1 MTAGAGLPA
10 PLISWAP
17 MTHASHHLTL
27 ADIARHLDVAFEGDA
42 NQTIR
47 GLATLKE
54 AAPDQV
60 AFLANRAYL
69 KDLAATQAAAVL
81 LHPEHGKNCP
91 VARLEMENPYLGYAK
106 LSQLFDP
113 LPARDVPGIHPT
125 AVVAEGV
132 TLGANVS
139 IQAHAVIE
147 AGVVLGDRVVI
158 GAGSV
163 IGADSIIGEGTRLHA
178 NVTVCHGVV
187 IGKRSILQS
196 GCVIGGDGFGFAHD
210 GAGWHKIA
218 QLGGVVLGDDVEVG
232 SCSSIDRGALGDT
245 VIGND
250 VKIDGQV
257 QIAHNVTIG
266 DHSALAGC
274 VGIAGSTK
282 VGKHCMLGGGVG
294 LSGHLT
300 ICDGVQVTG
309 MSLVTNSIHEPGVY
323 SSGTGAMS
331 NAQWRKNAVRFK
343 QLDDIAKRLSRVEKS
358 QRSE

>member
-1 MTAGAGLPA
+1 MGCGAAAPA
-10 PLISWAP
+10 QLWAP
-17 MTHASHHLTL
+17 MTHASHTITL
-27 ADIARHLDVAFEGDA
+27 ADIARHLDIAFDGDA
-42 NQTIR
+42 DQPIR

-54 AAPDQV
+54 AEPDQI

-69 KDLAATQAAAVL
+69 KDLTTTRAAAVL

-91 VARLEMENPYLGYAK
+91 VPRLEIDNPYLAYAK
-106 LSQLFDP
+106 VSQLFDP
-113 LPARDVPGIHPT
+113 VKARDTIGIHPT
-125 AVVAEGV
+125 AVVADDV
-132 TLGANVS
+132 VLGEDVS

-147 AGVVLGDRVVI
+147 SGVTLGARVVV
-158 GAGSV
+158 GAGSM
-163 IGADSIIGEGTRLHA
+163 IGADTTIGEGSRLHA
-178 NVTVCHGVV
+178 NVTVCHGCV
-187 IGKRSILQS
+187 IGKRVILQS

-245 VIGND
+245 LIGRD
-250 VKIDGQV
+250 VKIDSQV
-257 QIAHNVTIG
+257 QIAHNVSIG

-274 VGIAGSTK
+274 VGIAGSTQ

-309 MSLVTNSIHEPGVY
+309 MSLVTNSILEPGVY
-323 SSGTGAMS
+323 SSGTGAM
-331 NAQWRKNAVRFK
+331 NNTQWRKNAVRFK
-343 QLDDIAKRLSRVEKS
+343 QLDEIAKRLNKLEKV
-358 QRSE
+358 RRDD

>member
-1 MTAGAGLPA
+1 
-10 PLISWAP
+10 
-17 MTHASHHLTL
+17 MTHASHPITL
-27 ADIARHLDVAFEGDA
+27 ADIARHLDIAFDGDA
-42 NQTIR
+42 SRPIR

-54 AAPDQV
+54 AGPDQV

-69 KDLAATQAAAVL
+69 KDLASTRAAAVL

-91 VARLEMENPYLGYAK
+91 VPRLETENPYLGYARI
-106 LSQLFDP
+106 SQLFDP
-113 LPARDVPGIHPT
+113 LRARDVPGVHDT
-125 AVVAEGV
+125 AVVAEDAVLGEGVVIQANAVIESGV
-132 TLGANVS
+132 TLGA
-139 IQAHAVIE
+139 H
-147 AGVVLGDRVVI
+147 VVI

-163 IGADSIIGEGTRLHA
+163 VGADSSIGDGSRLHA

-187 IGKRSILQS
+187 IGKRVVLQS

-245 VIGND
+245 LIGCD
-250 VKIDGQV
+250 VKIDSQV

-274 VGIAGSTK
+274 VGIAGSTR

-309 MSLVTNSIHEPGVY
+309 MSLVTNSILEPGVY
-323 SSGTGAMS
+323 SSGTGAM
-331 NAQWRKNAVRFK
+331 NNTQWRKNAVRFK
-343 QLDDIAKRLSRVEKS
+343 QLDDIAKRLNKLEKNS
-358 QRSE
+358 RSE

>member
-1 MTAGAGLPA
+1 
-10 PLISWAP
+10 

-27 ADIARHLDVAFEGDA
+27 ADIARHLDVDFEGDA
-42 NQTIR
+42 DQPIR

-69 KDLAATQAAAVL
+69 KDLATTKAAAVL
-81 LHPEHGKNCP
+81 L
-91 VARLEMENPYLGYAK
+91 
-106 LSQLFDP
+106 
-113 LPARDVPGIHPT
+113 DVPGIHPS

-132 TLGANVS
+132 TLGAEVCV
-139 IQAHAVIE
+139 QANAVIE
-147 AGVVLGDRVVI
+147 SGVVLGDRVVV

-163 IGADSIIGEGTRLHA
+163 IGADCVIGDDTRLHA

-187 IGKRSILQS
+187 VGNRVILHS

-250 VKIDGQV
+250 VKIDSQV

-331 NAQWRKNAVRFK
+331 NTQWRKNAVRFK
-343 QLDDIAKRLSRVEKS
+343 QLDDIAKRLARVEKS
-358 QRSE
+358 QRES

>member
-1 MTAGAGLPA
+1 
-10 PLISWAP
+10 
-17 MTHASHHLTL
+17 MTHASHQLTL
-27 ADIARHLDVAFEGDA
+27 ADIARQLGITVSG
-42 NQTIR
+42 NGQQPIR

-54 AAPDQV
+54 AQPDQV

-69 KDLAATQAAAVL
+69 KDLATTKAAAVL
-81 LHPEHGKNCP
+81 LHPEHGKHCP
-91 VARLEMENPYLGYAK
+91 VPRLEIDNPYLGYAK

-113 LPARDVPGIHPT
+113 LPARDVVGIHPT
-125 AVVAEGV
+125 AVVAEDV
-132 TLGANVS
+132 KLGADVC

-147 AGVVLGDRVVI
+147 SGVVLGDRAVI
-158 GAGSV
+158 GAGSMV
-163 IGADSIIGEGTRLHA
+163 GADSIIGEATRLHA

-187 IGKRSILQS
+187 VGKRVILQS

-245 VIGND
+245 VIGDD
-250 VKIDGQV
+250 VKIDSQV
-257 QIAHNVTIG
+257 QIAHNVIIG

-323 SSGTGAMS
+323 SSGTGAMA

-343 QLDDIAKRLSRVEKS
+343 QLDDIAKRLARLEKK
-358 QRSE
+358 QRDE

>member
-1 MTAGAGLPA
+1 
-10 PLISWAP
+10 
-17 MTHASHHLTL
+17 MTHALYHHTL
-27 ADIARHLDVAFEGDA
+27 ADIARHLGVAFDGDA
-42 NQTIR
+42 DKPIR

-54 AAPDQV
+54 AKPDQV
-60 AFLANRAYL
+60 AFLTNRAYL
-69 KDLAATQAAAVL
+69 KDLATTQAAAVL

-91 VARLEMENPYLGYAK
+91 VPKLEMENPYLGYAK

-113 LPARDVPGIHPT
+113 LPARDKPGIHPT
-125 AVVAEGV
+125 AVVADSV
-132 TLGANVS
+132 TIGKGVS
-139 IQAHAVIE
+139 IQAHAVVE
-147 AGVVLGDRVVI
+147 EGVTLGDRVVI

-163 IGADSIIGEGTRLHA
+163 IGADSMVGDETCLHA

-187 IGKRSILQS
+187 IGKRVILQS

-245 VIGND
+245 LIGDD
-250 VKIDGQV
+250 VKIDSQV
-257 QIAHNVTIG
+257 QIAHNVIIG
-266 DHSALAGC
+266 AHSALAGC
-274 VGIAGSTK
+274 VGIAGSTQ

-309 MSLVTNSIHEPGVY
+309 MSLVTNSIHKPGVY
-323 SSGTGAMS
+323 SSGTGAMANS
-331 NAQWRKNAVRFK
+331 QWRKNAVRFK
-343 QLDDIAKRLSRVEKS
+343 QLDEIAKRLSRVEKS
-358 QRSE
+358 TRDT

>member
-1 MTAGAGLPA
+1 MGCGAAAPA
-10 PLISWAP
+10 QLWAP
-17 MTHASHHLTL
+17 MTHAPHTITL
-27 ADIARHLDVAFEGDA
+27 ADIARHLDIAFDGDA
-42 NQTIR
+42 DQPIR

-54 AAPDQV
+54 AEPDQI

-69 KDLAATQAAAVL
+69 KDLTTTRAAAVL

-91 VARLEMENPYLGYAK
+91 VPRLEIDNPYLAYAK
-106 LSQLFDP
+106 VSQLFDP
-113 LPARDVPGIHPT
+113 VKARDTIGIHPT
-125 AVVAEGV
+125 AVVADDV
-132 TLGANVS
+132 VLGEDVS

-147 AGVVLGDRVVI
+147 SGVTLGARVVV
-158 GAGSV
+158 GAGSM
-163 IGADSIIGEGTRLHA
+163 IGADTTIGEGSRLHA
-178 NVTVCHGVV
+178 NVTVCHGCV
-187 IGKRSILQS
+187 IGKRVILQS

-245 VIGND
+245 LIGRD
-250 VKIDGQV
+250 VKIDSQV

-274 VGIAGSTK
+274 VGIAGSTQ

-309 MSLVTNSIHEPGVY
+309 MSLVTNSILEPGVY
-323 SSGTGAMS
+323 SSGTGAM
-331 NAQWRKNAVRFK
+331 NNTQWRKNAVRFK
-343 QLDDIAKRLSRVEKS
+343 QLDEIAKRLNKLEKV
-358 QRSE
+358 RRDE

>member
-1 MTAGAGLPA
+1 
-10 PLISWAP
+10 
-17 MTHASHHLTL
+17 MTHASQHLTL
-27 ADIARHLDVAFEGDA
+27 ADIARHLDVDFEGDA
-42 NQTIR
+42 DQPIR

-54 AAPDQV
+54 ATPDQV

-69 KDLAATQAAAVL
+69 KDLATTRAAAVL

-91 VARLEMENPYLGYAK
+91 VQRLEMSNPYLGYAK

-113 LPARDVPGIHPT
+113 LPARDVPGIHPS
-125 AVVAEGV
+125 AIVAEDA
-132 TLGANVS
+132 TLGEGIS
-139 IQAHAVIE
+139 IQANAVIE
-147 AGVVLGDRVVI
+147 SGVVLGDRVVI

-163 IGADSIIGEGTRLHA
+163 VGADSRLGDDTRLHA
-178 NVTVCHGVV
+178 NVTVCHGVIV
-187 IGKRSILQS
+187 GKRAILQS

-218 QLGGVVLGDDVEVG
+218 QLGGVILGDDVEVG

-250 VKIDGQV
+250 VKIDSQV

-300 ICDGVQVTG
+300 LCDGVQVTG

-331 NAQWRKNAVRFK
+331 NTQWRKNAVRFK
-343 QLDDIAKRLSRVEKS
+343 QLDDIAKRLARLEKS
-358 QRSE
+358 QRES

>member
-1 MTAGAGLPA
+1 
-10 PLISWAP
+10 
-17 MTHASHHLTL
+17 MTHASYHLTL
-27 ADIARHLDVAFEGDA
+27 ADIARHLGIAVSSNA
-42 NQTIR
+42 QQPIR

-54 AAPDQV
+54 AQPDQV

-69 KDLAATQAAAVL
+69 KDLASTKAAAVL
-81 LHPEHGKNCP
+81 LHPEHGKHCLVP
-91 VARLEMENPYLGYAK
+91 RLEIENPYLGYAK

-113 LPARDVPGIHPT
+113 LPARDVVGIHPT
-125 AVVAEGV
+125 AVVADDV
-132 TLGANVS
+132 QVGADVS
-139 IQAHAVIE
+139 IQAHAVVE
-147 AGVVLGDRVVI
+147 SGVVLEDRVVI

-163 IGADSIIGEGTRLHA
+163 VGADCTIGEATRLHA
-178 NVTVCHGVV
+178 NVTLCHGVV
-187 IGKRSILQS
+187 IGKRGILQS

-245 VIGND
+245 VIGDD
-250 VKIDGQV
+250 VKIDSQV
-257 QIAHNVTIG
+257 QIAHNVIIG

-282 VGKHCMLGGGVG
+282 VGRHCMLGGGVG
-294 LSGHLT
+294 LAGHLT

-323 SSGTGAMS
+323 SSGTGAMA
-331 NAQWRKNAVRFK
+331 NTQWRKNAVRFK
-343 QLDDIAKRLSRVEKS
+343 QLDDIAKRLARLEKKAARLVRIVDNS
-358 QRSE
+358 

>member
-1 MTAGAGLPA
+1 
-10 PLISWAP
+10 

-27 ADIARHLDVAFEGDA
+27 ADIARHLDVDFEGDA
-42 NQTIR
+42 DQPIR

-69 KDLAATQAAAVL
+69 KDLATTKAAGVL

-91 VARLEMENPYLGYAK
+91 VPRLEMDNPYLGYAK

-113 LPARDVPGIHPT
+113 LPARDVPGIHPS

-132 TLGANVS
+132 TLGAEVCV
-139 IQAHAVIE
+139 QANAVIE
-147 AGVVLGDRVVI
+147 SGVVLGDRVVV

-163 IGADSIIGEGTRLHA
+163 IGADCVIGDDTRLHA

-187 IGKRSILQS
+187 VGKRVILHS

-250 VKIDGQV
+250 VKIDSQV

-331 NAQWRKNAVRFK
+331 NTQWRKNAVRFK
-343 QLDDIAKRLSRVEKS
+343 QLDDIAKRLARVEKS
-358 QRSE
+358 QRES

>member
-1 MTAGAGLPA
+1 
-10 PLISWAP
+10 
-17 MTHASHHLTL
+17 MTHASHDLTL
-27 ADIARHLDVAFEGDA
+27 ADIARHLNVAFEGDGS
-42 NQTIR
+42 QPIR
-47 GLATLKE
+47 GLATLKD
-54 AAPDQV
+54 AQADQV

-69 KDLAATQAAAVL
+69 KDLAVTQAAAVL
-81 LHPEHGKNCP
+81 LHPEHGKSCP
-91 VARLEMENPYLGYAK
+91 VPRLEIDNPYLGYAT

-113 LPARDVPGIHPT
+113 LPARDIPGIHPS
-125 AVVAEGV
+125 AVVAESASLGEGV
-132 TLGANVS
+132 SVQAN
-139 IQAHAVIE
+139 AVIE
-147 AGVVLGDRVVI
+147 EGVVLGDNVVI
-158 GAGSV
+158 GAGSMV
-163 IGADSIIGEGTRLHA
+163 GADSIIGEGTRLHA

-187 IGKRSILQS
+187 IGKRVILQS

-210 GAGWHKIA
+210 GGQWHKIA

-232 SCSSIDRGALGDT
+232 SCSSIDRGALGNT

-250 VKIDGQV
+250 VKIDSQV
-257 QIAHNVTIG
+257 QIAHNVTVG

-274 VGIAGSTK
+274 VGIAGSTH
-282 VGKHCMLGGGVG
+282 VGRHCMLGGGVG

-343 QLDDIAKRLSRVEKS
+343 QLDEIAKRLSRLEKNHRGQS
-358 QRSE
+358 